1 MSVQELEEGV
11 AHLSRDE
18 LSAFAKWFEE
28 YLADEW
34 DRQIEEDARAG
45 RLEAAMRKA
54 DEDFEAGCCTP
65 L

>member
-1 MSVQELEEGV
+1 MSVQELEQNV

-18 LSAFAKWFEE
+18 LSTFAKWFEE
-28 YLADEW
+28 YLADNW

-45 RLEAAMRKA
+45 RFDAAA
-54 DEDFEAGCCTP
+54 DRADNDFEAGLCTP